1 MSCFKMMFCKYNVDS
16 VGSQLANY
24 RCFCKI
30 YLSLSS
36 SRSHLHCSTR
46 LILSKHYHR
55 IRFRKHKR
63 WESYLFYFPSC
74 RSTKKKHKNQQK
86 SKTNKKCT
94 ALMDGR
100 LKTNNWSESCIIV
113 TEFKN
118 TLNHFLIVTSHATWI
133 LEGPESG
140 FTPRNQWNRPK
151 KFN

>member
-1 MSCFKMMFCKYNVDS
+1 MSCFKMMFWKYNVDS
-16 VGSQLANY
+16 MGSQLANY
-24 RCFCKI
+24 RCFCKM

-36 SRSHLHCSTR
+36 SRSHLHCFTR

-55 IRFRKHKR
+55 IRFGKHKR

-74 RSTKKKHKNQQK
+74 RSTKKKNTKN
-86 SKTNKKCT
+86 
-94 ALMDGR
+94 AMMDGR